1 MDITKQTKMELIF
14 STQNQN
20 KAKEIQ
26 KLVPQG
32 VVIKTLQDI
41 NCNDDIPETQNTLQ
55 GNALQKAR
63 YVNEKFGVNCF
74 ADDTGLEIESLNM
87 EPGVYSAR
95 YAGPERSDDKN
106 MDKVLS
112 GLAAS
117 NNRKAR
123 FRTAVA
129 LIIDG
134 EEHLFEGI
142 VEGEIRTEKS
152 GDQGFG
158 YDPIFEPENTGKTF
172 ADMSMEEKN
181 SMSHRAR
188 AFAKMIDFLASYPKQ

>member
-1 MDITKQTKMELIF
+1 MELIF

-20 KAKEIQ
+20 KANEIQ
-26 KLVPQG
+26 KLVPEG
-32 VVIKTLQDI
+32 ITIKTLKDI
-41 NCNDDIPETQNTLQ
+41 NCADDIPETQDTLQ

-63 YVNEKFGVNCF
+63 YVHEKFGVNCF
-74 ADDTGLEIESLNM
+74 ADDTGLEIEALNM

-95 YAGPERSDDKN
+95 YAGPERSDDNN
-106 MDKVLS
+106 MQKVLDL
-112 GLAAS
+112 LADKS
-117 NNRKAR
+117 NRNAR

-129 LIIDG
+129 LIING

-142 VEGEIRTEKS
+142 VNGEIRTAKS

-158 YDPIFEPENTGKTF
+158 YDPIFEPENAGKTF
-172 ADMSMEEKN
+172 AEMSTEEKN

-188 AFAKMIDFLASYPKQ
+188 AFAKMTDFLAKYQSK

>member
-158 YDPIFEPENTGKTF
+158 YDPIFEPENAGKTF
-172 ADMSMEEKN
+172 AEMSMEEKN

>member
-1 MDITKQTKMELIF
+1 MELIF

-26 KLVPQG
+26 KLVPSG
-32 VVIKTLQDI
+32 ITIKTLKDI
-41 NCNDDIPETQNTLQ
+41 NCSDDIPETQNTLQ

-63 YVNEKFGVNCF
+63 YVHEKFGVNCF
-74 ADDTGLEIESLNM
+74 ADDTGLEIEALNM

-95 YAGPERSDDKN
+95 YAGAERSDDKN
-106 MDKVLS
+106 MQKVLD
-112 GLAAS
+112 GLS
-117 NNRKAR
+117 DKENRSAR

-142 VEGEIRTEKS
+142 VNGEIRTSKT

-158 YDPIFEPENTGKTF
+158 YDPIFEPENAGKTF
-172 ADMSMEEKN
+172 AEMTTEEKN

-188 AFAKMIDFLASYPKQ
+188 AFAKMTDFLAKYQSK